1 MKRLLILIFLL
12 PVMNGFS
19 QSRTQPMDPQ
29 LKTFLES
36 RRFPELLAKYKE
48 DHIVLTVTGL
58 NAYRVMTRNYEMQPG
73 FRCQVFAS
81 ASKESAL
88 KVAAQLRE
96 LVADSVYI
104 IEDKPL
110 YKVQVGDYQKRTTA
124 EETMLMLQRS
134 GFPGTWIVETEV
146 RVAKSAEAK
155 QQIAAKQSELA
166 DKFNAEMGYS
176 YAIQIMATANKQNA
190 EDLAARLRG
199 EILQPVAVVSHRG
212 IWKVLVGRFKNRQEA
227 EYLLT
232 QLKSNGYFDAWIT
245 QLLDE

>member
-1 MKRLLILIFLL
+1 
-12 PVMNGFS
+12 
-19 QSRTQPMDPQ
+19 MDPQ